1 MTNIK
6 FSATGLPHAQ
16 HLASSDDKLKVMGWY
31 ANYRTYASDY
41 QPDDIPKNIDKIM
54 YAFAQVGNCQQDPDT
69 VPGQWVKYKSDK
81 QIQCLQ
87 KKDGYATGEMSEKIY
102 STDPYADLFKWP
114 ANDVALYNKLVP
126 GSTIPATLPDYWPD
140 LKGNIAKNEV
150 WNYQTPYKAWDGK
163 GNLQKILDKNGELY
177 LSIGGWSG
185 SVQLMKALNGRV
197 EDQQK
202 NLHDFAYKFLPAA
215 LPDNAHNEKQ
225 WGVFPPFN
233 PSSTDSKSIKIKG
246 FDIDFEPYSNDWTQ
260 MSSSEIESYVNY
272 VINSAKAGVGK
283 ITITVSGHPNIV
295 KVLGVDNVNML
306 LKSVDVINLMT
317 YDYHGAFDS
326 PSQTNCHSPLF
337 CNPNQPKKSATDS
350 ILNTHSSVKAWIDA
364 GVDPKK
370 LVIGAAAYG
379 REVANV
385 QADSVEDSLFKEFN
399 DQKGKTPLYNNN
411 NLASDPSTGKS
422 IKERINDKQLEEK
435 FNKDS
440 GCAYAFD
447 SSNKV
452 FVSYDNIDSV
462 TQKTCY
468 AIHQNLGGIMF
479 WDLGGD
485 KENELVNHAIAVK
498 ENPDNYCTGHFDL
511 EAMSLLMKQSDS
523 CEADIVHDEL

>member
-1 MTNIK
+1 M
-6 FSATGLPHAQ
+6 
-16 HLASSDDKLKVMGWY
+16 
-31 ANYRTYASDY
+31 
-41 QPDDIPKNIDKIM
+41 
-54 YAFAQVGNCQQDPDT
+54 GNCQQDPNT
-69 VPGQWVKYKSDK
+69 VSQQWNKYKSDQ
-81 QIQCLQ
+81 QIQCLA
-87 KKDGYATGEMSEKIY
+87 KEDGYATGEMSEKIY
-102 STDPYADLFKWP
+102 STDPYADLLKWP
-114 ANDVALYNKLVP
+114 PNDVSYYNKLVP
-126 GSTIPATLPDYWPD
+126 GSTIPAELPSYWPD
-140 LKGNIAKNEV
+140 LKGNITKNEV

-163 GNLQKILDKNGELY
+163 GNLQKILDKNGEVY

-185 SVQLMKALNGRV
+185 SVQLMKALNSKA
-197 EDQQK
+197 EEQQK

-215 LPDNAHNEKQ
+215 LPDNAYNEKQ

-233 PSSTDSKSIKIKG
+233 PSSSDAKSMKIKG

-260 MSSSEIESYVNY
+260 MSSSEIENY
-272 VINSAKAGVGK
+272 VSYIVNAAKAEVGK

-295 KVLGVDNVNML
+295 KVLGADNINML
-306 LKSVDVINLMT
+306 LKSVDIINLMT

-326 PSQTNCHSPLF
+326 PGQTNCHSPLF
-337 CNPNQPKKSATDS
+337 CNPNQPKKEAVDS
-350 ILNTHSSVKAWIDA
+350 ILNIHSSVKAWLDA
-364 GVDPKK
+364 GVDSKK

-385 QADSVEDSLFKEFN
+385 KADSVEDSLFKEFN
-399 DQKGKTPLYNNN
+399 DPNGKTPLYNNN
-411 NLASDPSTGKS
+411 NLDSDLSTGKS
-422 IKERINDKQLEEK
+422 IKERINDKQLQEK

-447 SSNKV
+447 SSKKV

-485 KENELVNHAIAVK
+485 KENELINHAIAVK
-498 ENPDNYCTGHFDL
+498 GNPDKYCVGDF
-511 EAMSLLMKQSDS
+511 SLDAINKSIKQSES
-523 CEADIVHDEL
+523 CVSETEVHDEL